1 MAEKTPKTP
10 VRVVFENE
18 ELKVA
23 TGKAAESLKVE
34 ATLPFQVLE
43 VTPAVDLEVVVLD
56 LEEELTLA
64 AHVALIVI
72 VDVMVMVMADLAVA
86 VEVVL
91 VEVVSSVL
99 VEVVSSMGV
108 KRGVLNYDMCFF
120 VLVFFGVCIDRW

>member
-72 VDVMVMVMADLAVA
+72 VDVMVMADLAVA

>member
-72 VDVMVMVMADLAVA
+72 VDVMVMADLAVA

-91 VEVVSSVL
+91 VEVVSSVI

-108 KRGVLNYDMCFF
+108 KRCVLNYGMCFF

>member
-64 AHVALIVI
+64 AYVALIVI
-72 VDVMVMVMADLAVA
+72 VDVMVMADLAVA

-91 VEVVSSVL
+91 VEVVSS
-99 VEVVSSMGV
+99 MGV
-108 KRGVLNYDMCFF
+108 KRCVLNYDMCFF
-120 VLVFFGVCIDRW
+120 VLVFFGVCIDR

>member
-1 MAEKTPKTP
+1 M
-10 VRVVFENE
+10 FENE

-43 VTPAVDLEVVVLD
+43 VTPAVDLEVVVVVLN

-72 VDVMVMVMADLAVA
+72 VDVMVMADLAVA

>member
-43 VTPAVDLEVVVLD
+43 VTPAVDLEVVVVVLN

-72 VDVMVMVMADLAVA
+72 VDVMVMADLAVA

-91 VEVVSSVL
+91 VEVVSS
-99 VEVVSSMGV
+99 MGV
-108 KRGVLNYDMCFF
+108 KRCVLNYDMCFF

>member
-43 VTPAVDLEVVVLD
+43 VTPAVDLEVVVVVLN

-72 VDVMVMVMADLAVA
+72 VDVMVMADLAVA

-91 VEVVSSVL
+91 VEVVSS
-99 VEVVSSMGV
+99 MGV
-108 KRGVLNYDMCFF
+108 KRCVLNYDMCFF
-120 VLVFFGVCIDRW
+120 VLVFFGVCIDR

>member
-43 VTPAVDLEVVVLD
+43 VTPAVDLEVVVVVLN

-72 VDVMVMVMADLAVA
+72 VDVMVMADLAVA

-108 KRGVLNYDMCFF
+108 KRCVLNYDMCFF
-120 VLVFFGVCIDRW
+120 VLVFFGVCIDR

>member
-72 VDVMVMVMADLAVA
+72 VDVMVMADLAVA

-108 KRGVLNYDMCFF
+108 KRCVLNYDMCFF
-120 VLVFFGVCIDRW
+120 VLVFFGVYR

>member
-1 MAEKTPKTP
+1 M
-10 VRVVFENE
+10 FENE

-43 VTPAVDLEVVVLD
+43 VTPAVDLEVVVVVLN

-72 VDVMVMVMADLAVA
+72 VDMMVMADLAVA
-86 VEVVL
+86 MEI
-91 VEVVSSVL
+91 VL

-108 KRGVLNYDMCFF
+108 KRCVLNYGMCFF
-120 VLVFFGVCIDRW
+120 VLVFFGVCIDR

>member
-72 VDVMVMVMADLAVA
+72 VDVMVMADLAVA

-91 VEVVSSVL
+91 VEVVSS
-99 VEVVSSMGV
+99 MGV
-108 KRGVLNYDMCFF
+108 KRCVLNYDMCFF
-120 VLVFFGVCIDRW
+120 VLVFFGVCIDR

>member
-43 VTPAVDLEVVVLD
+43 VTPAVDLEVVVVVLN

-72 VDVMVMVMADLAVA
+72 VDMMVMADLAVA
-86 VEVVL
+86 MEI
-91 VEVVSSVL
+91 VL

-108 KRGVLNYDMCFF
+108 KRCVLNYGMCFF
-120 VLVFFGVCIDRW
+120 VLVFLVCV

>member
-72 VDVMVMVMADLAVA
+72 VDVMVMADLAVA
-86 VEVVL
+86 MEI
-91 VEVVSSVL
+91 VL

-108 KRGVLNYDMCFF
+108 KRCVLNYGMCFF
-120 VLVFFGVCIDRW
+120 VLVFFGVCIDR

>member
-43 VTPAVDLEVVVLD
+43 VTPAVDLEVVVVLD

-72 VDVMVMVMADLAVA
+72 VDVMVMADLAVA
-86 VEVVL
+86 MEI
-91 VEVVSSVL
+91 VL

-108 KRGVLNYDMCFF
+108 KRCVLNYDMCFF
-120 VLVFFGVCIDRW
+120 VLVFFGVCIDR

>member
-1 MAEKTPKTP
+1 M
-10 VRVVFENE
+10 FENE

-43 VTPAVDLEVVVLD
+43 VTPAVDLEVVVVVLN

-72 VDVMVMVMADLAVA
+72 VDVMVMADLAVA

-91 VEVVSSVL
+91 VEVVSS
-99 VEVVSSMGV
+99 MGV
-108 KRGVLNYDMCFF
+108 KRCVLNYGMCFF
-120 VLVFFGVCIDRW
+120 VLVFFGVCIDR

>member
-1 MAEKTPKTP
+1 M
-10 VRVVFENE
+10 FENE

-43 VTPAVDLEVVVLD
+43 VTPAVDLEVVVVVLN

-91 VEVVSSVL
+91 VEVVSS
-99 VEVVSSMGV
+99 MGV
-108 KRGVLNYDMCFF
+108 KRCVLNYDMCFF
-120 VLVFFGVCIDRW
+120 VLVFFGVCIDR